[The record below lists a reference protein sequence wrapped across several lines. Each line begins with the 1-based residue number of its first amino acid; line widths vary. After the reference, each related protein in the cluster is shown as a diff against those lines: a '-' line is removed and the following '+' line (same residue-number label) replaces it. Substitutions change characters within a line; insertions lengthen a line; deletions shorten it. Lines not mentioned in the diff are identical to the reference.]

1 MGDPKKQ
8 RKKYSSSRFR
18 WSKDEL
24 EEQLRLL
31 GEYGLRNKR
40 ELLKYDAFLAK
51 FRTVARSLVGKS
63 PLERIEAENILIKKL
78 FHMGLVSENANLDDV
93 LDLNIEDFLK
103 RRLQTI
109 VHNQGLSKTPR
120 QARQFI
126 VHGHIAVNDK
136 IVTVPSYLIS
146 LEEESLIKYSKRS
159 SFSNLNRSIQ
169 TDIVAK

>member
-8 RKKYSSSRFR
+8 RKKYSASRFR

-40 ELLKYDAFLAK
+40 ELLKYDAFLTK
-51 FRTVARSLVGKS
+51 FRTIARSLVGKS

-93 LDLNIEDFLK
+93 LDLTIEDFLK

-109 VHNQGLSKTPR
+109 VYNQGLSKTPR

-126 VHGHIAVNDK
+126 VHGHIAVNNN

-146 LEEESLIKYSKRS
+146 LEEESLITHSKRS
-159 SFSNLNRSIQ
+159 PFSNLNHSIQ
-169 TDIVAK
+169 TDITVK

>member
-8 RKKYSSSRFR
+8 RKKYSASRFR

-51 FRTVARSLVGKS
+51 FRTIARSLVGKS
-63 PLERIEAENILIKKL
+63 PLERIEAENLLIKKL

-93 LDLNIEDFLK
+93 LDLTIEDFLK

-109 VHNQGLSKTPR
+109 VHNQGLSQTPR

-126 VHGHIAVNDK
+126 VHGHIAVNDN

-146 LEEESLIKYSKRS
+146 LEEESIITYSKRS
-159 SFSNLNRSIQ
+159 PFSNLNRSIQ
-169 TDIVAK
+169 TDITAK

>member
-8 RKKYSSSRFR
+8 RKKYSASRFR
-18 WSKDEL
+18 RSKDEL

-40 ELLKYDAFLAK
+40 ELLKYEAFLSK
-51 FRTVARSLVGKS
+51 FRTIARSLVGKT
-63 PLERIEAENILIKKL
+63 PLERIEAENILINKL
-78 FHMGLVSENANLDDV
+78 SHMGLVSENANLDDV
-93 LDLNIEDFLK
+93 LDLTIEDFLK

-109 VHNQGLSKTPR
+109 VQNQGLSKTPR

-126 VHGHIAVNDK
+126 VHGHIAVNDN

-146 LEEESLIKYSKRS
+146 LDEESYIKYSKRS
-159 SFSNLNRSIQ
+159 PLTNLNHPIRA
-169 TDIVAK
+169 DIITK

>member
-8 RKKYSSSRFR
+8 RKKYSASRFR

-51 FRTVARSLVGKS
+51 YRTIARSLVGKS
-63 PLERIEAENILIKKL
+63 PLERIEVENILIKKL
-78 FHMGLVSENANLDDV
+78 FHIGLVSENANLDDV
-93 LDLNIEDFLK
+93 LDLTIEDFLK

-109 VHNQGLSKTPR
+109 VYNQGLSKTPR

-126 VHGHIAVNDK
+126 VHGHIAVNNN

-146 LEEESLIKYSKRS
+146 LEEESLITYSKRS
-159 SFSNLNRSIQ
+159 LFSNLNRPIK
-169 TDIVAK
+169 TDITVK

>member
-8 RKKYSSSRFR
+8 RKKYSASRFR

-40 ELLKYDAFLAK
+40 ELLKYDAFLTK
-51 FRTVARSLVGKS
+51 FRTIARSLVGKS

-93 LDLNIEDFLK
+93 LDLTIEDFLK

-109 VHNQGLSKTPR
+109 VYNQGLSKTPR

-126 VHGHIAVNDK
+126 VHRHIAVDNN

-146 LEEESLIKYSKRS
+146 LEEESLITHSKRS
-159 SFSNLNRSIQ
+159 PFSNPNHSIQ
-169 TDIVAK
+169 TDITVK

>member
-8 RKKYSSSRFR
+8 RKKYSPSRFR

-40 ELLKYDAFLAK
+40 ELLKYEAFLTK
-51 FRTVARSLVGKS
+51 FRTIARSLVGKS

-78 FHMGLVSENANLDDV
+78 SRMGLVSENANLDDV
-93 LDLNIEDFLK
+93 LDLTIEDFLK

-109 VHNQGLSKTPR
+109 VQNQGLSKTPR

-126 VHGHIAVNDK
+126 VHGHIAVNDN

-146 LEEESLIKYSKRS
+146 LNEESFITYSKRS
-159 SFSNLNRSIQ
+159 SFSNLNHPIQ
-169 TDIVAK
+169 TDSTTK